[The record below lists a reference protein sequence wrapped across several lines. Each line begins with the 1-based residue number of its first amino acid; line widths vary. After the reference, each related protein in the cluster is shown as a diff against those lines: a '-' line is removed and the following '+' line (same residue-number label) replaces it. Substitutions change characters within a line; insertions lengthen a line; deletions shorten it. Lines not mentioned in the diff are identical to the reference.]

1 MEEPH
6 KQTATGKTLRSQR
19 SSLPRG
25 EQAYQYILEAIQQQ
39 SLKPGDR
46 LREADLAELIG
57 LSRTPIREALSR
69 LEAEGLI
76 VNDSVRGMMVTELD
90 YSMTSELYI
99 VRELL
104 EGAAARLA
112 AQHASEVE
120 LTILQEVCANYEHCE
135 DDAFE
140 LAAANRQFHDIIYRC
155 AHNRYLLKTLN
166 SLHDTMALLGVTT
179 LTSAE
184 RRRNTIEE
192 HVGILNAIL
201 DRNPD
206 LAEQRMRE
214 HIRAAQRVRLR
225 RLYSSGRD
233 EKVREDVKPTDRQ
246 ADHEESQE

>member
-1 MEEPH
+1 MGEADNRMGADKAGNKAEE
-6 KQTATGKTLRSQR
+6 KSEKALR

-25 EQAYQYILEAIQQQ
+25 QQAYQYILEAIQQQ
-39 SLKPGDR
+39 RLKPGDR

-57 LSRTPIREALSR
+57 LSRTPVREALSR

-90 YSMTSELYI
+90 YSMISELYI
-99 VRELL
+99 VREIL

-120 LTILQEVCANYEHCE
+120 LTILEEVCSSYERCE
-135 DDAFE
+135 DDALA
-140 LAAANRQFHDIIYRC
+140 LAAANRQFHDVIYRC

-166 SLHDTMALLGVTT
+166 SLHDTMALLGETT
-179 LTSAE
+179 LVSPE
-184 RRRNTIEE
+184 RRKVTIEE
-192 HVGILNAIL
+192 HTGILNAIL
-201 DRNPD
+201 VRDPD

-225 RLYSSGRD
+225 RLYSSSFVG
-233 EKVREDVKPTDRQ
+233 
-246 ADHEESQE
+246 

>member
-1 MEEPH
+1 MGETDKRMDADKAGNKAEE
-6 KQTATGKTLRSQR
+6 KLEKTQR

-25 EQAYQYILEAIQQQ
+25 QQAYQYILEAIQQQ
-39 SLKPGDR
+39 HLKPGDR

-57 LSRTPIREALSR
+57 LSRTPVREALSR

-99 VRELL
+99 VREIL

-120 LTILQEVCANYEHCE
+120 LTILEEVCANYSHCA

-140 LAAANRQFHDIIYRC
+140 LAVANRQFHDVIYRC
-155 AHNRYLLKTLN
+155 AHNRYLLKTLS

-184 RRRNTIEE
+184 RRKKTIEE
-192 HVGILNAIL
+192 HAGILDAIL
-201 DRNPD
+201 TRDPD

-225 RLYSSGRD
+225 RLYSSSP
-233 EKVREDVKPTDRQ
+233 ED
-246 ADHEESQE
+246 AL

>member
-1 MEEPH
+1 MDETDG
-6 KQTATGKTLRSQR
+6 TAAADNSLKVQR

-25 EQAYQYILEAIQQQ
+25 QQAYRYILEAIQQQ
-39 SLKPGDR
+39 HLKPGDR

-57 LSRTPIREALSR
+57 LSRTPVREALSR

-76 VNDSVRGMMVTELD
+76 VNDPVRGMMVTELD
-90 YSMTSELYI
+90 YSMISELYI
-99 VRELL
+99 VREIL

-120 LTILQEVCANYEHCE
+120 LTILQEVCANYEHCRN
-135 DDAFE
+135 DAFE
-140 LAAANRQFHDIIYRC
+140 LATANRRFHDVIYRC

-179 LTSAE
+179 LTSPE
-184 RRRNTIEE
+184 RRKNTIDE
-192 HVGILNAIL
+192 HVDILNAIL
-201 DRNPD
+201 ARDAD

-225 RLYSSGRD
+225 RLYSG
-233 EKVREDVKPTDRQ
+233 REDTD
-246 ADHEESQE
+246 

>member
-1 MEEPH
+1 MGEPDRN
-6 KQTATGKTLRSQR
+6 TAADNSLKIQR

-25 EQAYQYILEAIQQQ
+25 QQAYQYILEAIQQQ
-39 SLKPGDR
+39 RLKPGDR

-57 LSRTPIREALSR
+57 LSRTPVREALSR

-76 VNDSVRGMMVTELD
+76 VNDPVRGMMVTELD

-99 VRELL
+99 VREIL

-120 LTILQEVCANYEHCE
+120 LTILQEVCAYYEHCE
-135 DDAFE
+135 NDAFE
-140 LAAANRQFHDIIYRC
+140 LATANRQFHDVIYRC

-179 LTSAE
+179 LTSPE
-184 RRRNTIEE
+184 RRKNTIDE
-192 HVGILNAIL
+192 HVSILNAIL
-201 DRNPD
+201 ARDAD

-225 RLYSSGRD
+225 RLYSG
-233 EKVREDVKPTDRQ
+233 REDTV
-246 ADHEESQE
+246 